1 MAEAGAGATADGG
14 GDKLARLLGKVE
26 EKEATRTTFVS
37 MGVETAG
44 IDAELRAL
52 REEIAQLGDGA
63 EGGAGAAAAPGLDI
77 ELPPYFFGVRGAFC
91 RAIPTPSRRSFGA
104 FTEKTLKCNQLARDA
119 IDRMCNMGG
128 FTQSWA
134 AHAAGAETF
143 TMTKIPVVILVKL
156 MLGLPEGE
164 EAAVQSLRG
173 AYSICMDTAR
183 RTCMNVI
190 VGRRPNGAGGFVL
203 DKFSLYWPDNA
214 AVPAEWTG
222 GTWGLLEG
230 YSFRT
235 AVLNGSLNRADL
247 HGLRSGGIPGVHC
260 APGRFPCRAVRTQ

>member
-183 RTCMNVI
+183 RAPWSIWEERAPRFDPI
-190 VGRRPNGAGGFVL
+190 VNPACLPAAAWQPLPHGGLPPLPPVLDSSSRPYRLGPRGGRAPLLPQPVEGGGAG
-203 DKFSLYWPDNA
+203 
-214 AVPAEWTG
+214 PAPSTRRG
-222 GTWGLLEG
+222 
-230 YSFRT
+230 
-235 AVLNGSLNRADL
+235 D
-247 HGLRSGGIPGVHC
+247 GVS
-260 APGRFPCRAVRTQ
+260 RR